1 MKPLHPLNPFSVRN
15 RLSILR
21 NRRRNPSQREDRP
34 SSAGP
39 LLRRNQFLS
48 AAERAVYEILRRLAP
63 RHTVFAKVRL
73 SELVTIEEGAKNES
87 SVEHIEKKH
96 LDFVVCDEKL
106 SPVLAIELDHP
117 HGHERD
123 QLVDEVLAAAAL
135 PIIHVRAGRRYGLD
149 EFHQLLLP
157 YLRMGTLTP

>member
-1 MKPLHPLNPFSVRN
+1 MKPLHPLNSFSVRN

-21 NRRRNPSQREDRP
+21 NSRRNPSKRKDRP
-34 SSAGP
+34 SNAGSH
-39 LLRRNQFLS
+39 LRRNPFLS
-48 AAERAVYEILRRLAP
+48 VAERAVYEILRRLAP

-73 SELVTIEEGAKNES
+73 SELVTIQEGAENELN
-87 SVEHIEKKH
+87 VDHIERKH

-106 SPVLAIELDHP
+106 SPVLAIDLDHP
-117 HGHERD
+117 HGDERD

-157 YLRMGTLTP
+157 YLRMGTLMV